1 VIELS
6 NGDITSGLR
15 RPLAAEIDN
24 SSLLTSQNTQDPFS
38 TQVEQMIGSMVE
50 YLSTC
55 EEQTNL
61 TADMAATNVESR
73 CLYTVR

>member
-1 VIELS
+1 MSTEHQWRTKVGLS
-6 NGDITSGLR
+6 NGQVTSALR
-15 RPLAAEIDN
+15 RHLAA
-24 SSLLTSQNTQDPFS
+24 QDPFI
-38 TQVEQMIGSMVE
+38 TQVEQRIGSMVE

-73 CLYTVR
+73 YMYTVR